1 MCIAQFPFETA
12 SVKLIGQLEWGK
24 KTDREANNSKEQTD
38 LNNLSFN
45 SLIEKLKNKYI
56 IKGQNMQVTKNNNQK
71 HQCEQLNPK

>member
-1 MCIAQFPFETA
+1 MR
-12 SVKLIGQLEWGK
+12 G